1 MTKDSGRL
9 RMANQGGEVYNELLH
24 FSCERDQNVIPAIDG
39 SMTNKAKQP
48 KISRLKHIEAF
59 SAVITHGSMS
69 AAARELGI
77 SQPAVSQLIKQ
88 LEDTIGV
95 PLFVRRNGAVF
106 PSARAETLRDDA
118 VDLLHKIDKL
128 QMQLS
133 YSQTQLL
140 STIRLS
146 ASMSFTNEILPILL
160 KYIHQR
166 HQSATFYV
174 NSLPLVNMIDAVAKG
189 NVDFAFHT
197 QPLHHPNILNI
208 KLAEVPQ
215 VCIMPNDHELAK
227 FDRVPLQALGGLSI
241 AFPSRAD
248 PSFQYYSDLFRN
260 HRIRTKTVLQSPF
273 ATFAMKMLPALGL
286 VSFNNA
292 LIADI
297 VCKQNDELTWRH
309 VQGLDAV
316 TTFYL
321 GCPDWLDGSDTLA
334 LIQEAFIKSFEV
346 KLNEF

>member
-1 MTKDSGRL
+1 MNKKTK
-9 RMANQGGEVYNELLH
+9 Q
-24 FSCERDQNVIPAIDG
+24 
-39 SMTNKAKQP
+39 T

-69 AAARELGI
+69 AAATELGI

-88 LEDTIGV
+88 LEETIGV
-95 PLFVRRNGAVF
+95 PLFIRRNGAIF

-133 YSQTQLL
+133 YSQTQIL

-160 KYIHQR
+160 AYIHQR
-166 HQSATFYV
+166 HEDATFYV
-174 NSLPLVNMIDAVAKG
+174 NSLPLVNMIEAVARG

-197 QPLHHPNILNI
+197 QPLQHSNILNT

-215 VCIMPNDHELAK
+215 VCVMPTHHALA
-227 FDRVPLQALGGLSI
+227 DYEIVPLHALSGYRI
-241 AFPSRAD
+241 ASPSRAD
-248 PSFQYYSDLFRN
+248 PSYQYYMDLFQK
-260 HRIRTKTVLQSPF
+260 HRVRTKTVLQSPF
-273 ATFAMKMLPALGL
+273 ASFAMKMLPVLDL
-286 VSFNNA
+286 LSFNNA

-297 VCKQNDELTWRH
+297 ICKENADLVWRP
-309 VQGLDAV
+309 VEGLDAV
-316 TTFYL
+316 TSFYL
-321 GCPDWLDGSDTLA
+321 GCADWLGGSDTLH
-334 LIQEAFIKSFEV
+334 LIEEAFLSSFNP
-346 KLNEF
+346 LMAQFR